1 MIAGPNG
8 SGKSTLIE
16 RLGESGVAFGEYLN
30 ADDIARHLQ
39 GTPQETSVAAQIE
52 VRRRRQQALDERRD
66 HTFETVLSHPSHL
79 DHLRLARQAGFDV
92 VVYFV
97 ATDDPF
103 INIGRVAN
111 RVAHGGHDVPAERIE
126 ARYHRSLANL
136 KLALAFA
143 HEAVVFDNSLPGSP
157 MQALATFSDGR
168 MERLVEDARAPVWWR
183 EFLRDRLA
191 DLGPAK

>member
-111 RVAHGGHDVPAERIE
+111 RVAQGGHDVPAERIE

>member
-111 RVAHGGHDVPAERIE
+111 RVAHGGHDVPADRIE

-157 MQALATFSDGR
+157 MQALAKFSDGR

>member
-16 RLGESGVAFGEYLN
+16 RLGEAGVTFGEYLN
-30 ADDIARHLQ
+30 ADDISRQLQ
-39 GTPQETSVAAQIE
+39 GTPHETSLAAQIE
-52 VRRRRQQALDERRD
+52 VRKRRQKALDEQRD

-103 INIGRVAN
+103 INMGRVAN
-111 RVAHGGHDVPAERIE
+111 RVLHGGHDVPRDRIE

-136 KLALAFA
+136 DLALPIA
-143 HEAVVFDNSLPGSP
+143 HEAVVFDNSLPGNP
-157 MQALATFSDGR
+157 MQPLAKFNDGR
-168 MERLVEDARAPVWWR
+168 MELLVEEALAPVWWR
-183 EFLRDRLA
+183 EFLRARLT
-191 DLGPAK
+191 DFLSTK

>member
-157 MQALATFSDGR
+157 MQALAKFSDGR

>member
-16 RLGESGVAFGEYLN
+16 RLGEAGVAFGEYLN
-30 ADDIARHLQ
+30 ADDIARQLK
-39 GTPQETSVAAQIE
+39 GTPQETALAAQIA
-52 VRRRRQQALDERRD
+52 VRALRQKAVEERRD
-66 HTFETVLSHPSHL
+66 HTFETVLSHPSHI
-79 DHLRLARQAGFDV
+79 DHLRVARQAGFDV

-111 RVAHGGHDVPAERIE
+111 RVLHGGHDVPRDRIE

-136 KLALAFA
+136 KLAIAVA
-143 HEAVVFDNSLPGSP
+143 HEAFVFDNSLPGSP
-157 MQALATFSDGR
+157 MLALAKFNDGST
-168 MERLVEDARAPVWWR
+168 ELLVEEARAPVWWR
-183 EFLRDRLA
+183 ELMQDRLTG
-191 DLGPAK
+191 LGSAK